1 MESGSE
7 IGRLPLNYNCT
18 MSYIIPFLPVDLY
31 TGGALFSVVHNVHS
45 FQLVC
50 TCNRI
55 CCFPRCG
62 PSSAKCY
69 DRSKISSPVAVR
81 RGESIVKGRK
91 VCVLLIVP
99 PNGGRHV
106 LITLGSTNPHESSEI
121 ITPSDSL
128 ADARVTRTHRPS
140 C

>member
-18 MSYIIPFLPVDLY
+18 MSYIIPFLSVDLY

-69 DRSKISSPVAVR
+69 DRPKISSTVAVR
-81 RGESIVKGRK
+81 RGESYCKGTQSMCTAHCASKWGSAHTHNTRIHK
-91 VCVLLIVP
+91 PTRVIRSQRSSPPRTVLQMLV
-99 PNGGRHV
+99 
-106 LITLGSTNPHESSEI
+106 
-121 ITPSDSL
+121 
-128 ADARVTRTHRPS
+128 
-140 C
+140 